1 VTSRRSL
8 GALVLIA
15 LAATACSAGQNTET
29 DKERTTPYVASA
41 SIGSVAVH
49 AVRVV
54 VVDVPSSS
62 SPQAYLTA
70 SIINS
75 GSQPDALTSAT
86 VSGSAVSAVGSSAP
100 DFTLPP
106 RQIVQI
112 GDPDLG
118 FTGTALG
125 IGALQNP
132 LTPGTTTTVTFTF
145 QSAGTV
151 SVDAPVIASTQVG
164 STASAAP
171 IATVG

>member
-1 VTSRRSL
+1 M
-8 GALVLIA
+8 
-15 LAATACSAGQNTET
+15 
-29 DKERTTPYVASA
+29 ASA
-41 SIGSVAVH
+41 SIGKVAVH

-54 VVDVPSSS
+54 VADVPSSS

-70 SIINS
+70 AIVNT

-112 GDPDLG
+112 GDPDAG

-125 IGALQNP
+125 IGALQTP
-132 LTPGTTTTVTFTF
+132 LSLGSTTTVTFTF

-151 SVDAPVIASTQVG
+151 SVEAPVIASSDLGT
-164 STASAAP
+164 TASAAP